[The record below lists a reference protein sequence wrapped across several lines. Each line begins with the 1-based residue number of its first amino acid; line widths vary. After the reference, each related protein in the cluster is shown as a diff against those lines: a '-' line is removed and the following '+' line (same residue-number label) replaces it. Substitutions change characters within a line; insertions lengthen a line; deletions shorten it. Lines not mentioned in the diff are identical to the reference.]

1 MKKIASLLL
10 CLIMIFSLTIPV
22 FAASKN
28 SQPKVEPIKVKLCN
42 YIDANGKWV
51 KEKYIKFDVNPQ
63 IIDGRTMVP
72 IRAVAE
78 ELGYNVSWV
87 NSHSMGRVVG
97 INKSIVLKDITD
109 VNSYLDKNTQFKD
122 FIYLIRQLKEGKNPT
137 SFELGYDTSY
147 QYDIKKPS
155 SMNKKEVITVDSI
168 LYNSKELINF
178 GCNFYLDSKYYD
190 TCVELVGFDGTLR
203 NIMEF
208 DFNLDIKPQIINDR
222 TLVPLRAAGEL
233 LGLQV
238 EWDNDTRTVIMTA

>member
-1 MKKIASLLL
+1 MKRLFSLLL
-10 CLIMIFSLTIPV
+10 VFVMLFSLTIPT

-78 ELGYNVSWV
+78 ELGYIVSW
-87 NSHSMGRVVG
+87 NETPTMGRVVG
-97 INKSIVLKDITD
+97 INKNIVLKDITD

-122 FIYLIRQLKEGKNPT
+122 FIYLIRQLKDGKNPT
-137 SFELGYDTSY
+137 SFELGNKMIY
-147 QYDIKKPS
+147 QMDIKKPG
-155 SMNKKEVITVDSI
+155 SMNRKEVITVDSI

-178 GCNFYLDSKYYD
+178 DCSFFLDSKYFD
-190 TCVELVGFDGTLR
+190 TCVELVGYDGNLR

-208 DFNLDIKPQIINDR
+208 DFNLDIEPQIINDR

-238 EWDNDTRTVIMTA
+238 EWDNNTRTVIMTA